1 MSFTTESTKDSVF
14 TTEATMSFTTESTKD
29 SVFTTEATKD
39 FVFTTVVHGGTQW
52 FF

>member
-1 MSFTTESTKDSVF
+1 
-14 TTEATMSFTTESTKD
+14 MSFTTESTKD